1 MRFVRA
7 DVKEGRLGGGQQTS
21 WKKWIKEVEKDL
33 VESHLKCQSL
43 KALVIWLGSLTFGA
57 THFLKD

>member
-33 VESHLKCQSL
+33 SGVSSKVSIFKSIGYL
-43 KALVIWLGSLTFGA
+43 AW
-57 THFLKD
+57 